1 MWQIL
6 PSKDGD
12 VTPEKNAWITTNA
25 VLRQNSVCFRSSLSM
40 RSFAID
46 EHCLPACALYATLD
60 QTTSDVLV
68 YNVELH
74 YKYDH
79 SYFASIQA
87 GLLEKNLKTHSA
99 ENRLRAT
106 DVNLHQFPFWSS
118 LKLTQRRKSTKA
130 TNGILHLFRQVIWQT
145 GWL

>member
-1 MWQIL
+1 MWQIYLNYHQRMGIL
-6 PSKDGD
+6 PLNKR
-12 VTPEKNAWITTNA
+12 VNHNK
-25 VLRQNSVCFRSSLSM
+25 C
-40 RSFAID
+40 SFATKQRMFEVFALD
-46 EHCLPACALYATLD
+46 EPCSPVCELYATLD

-130 TNGILHLFRQVIWQT
+130 TNGILHLFRQVI
-145 GWL
+145 

>member
-1 MWQIL
+1 MANLNYDQRIGIL
-6 PSKDGD
+6 PLKKHVNRNKCSFATKQRMFG
-12 VTPEKNAWITTNA
+12 V
-25 VLRQNSVCFRSSLSM
+25 
-40 RSFAID
+40 FAID
-46 EHCLPACALYATLD
+46 KPHSPTRALYANLY

-68 YNVELH
+68 YNVDLQ

-79 SYFASIQA
+79 FYFASIQA

-130 TNGILHLFRQVIWQT
+130 TNGILHLFRQVI
-145 GWL
+145 